1 MTVLGPCTFLVTAAV
16 TGDKS
21 VTLFERV
28 MRTYRTRGISGFY
41 HGGTALALRQG
52 TNWASRQGFTDAFRG
67 LIKKYKY
74 GDSKAKLTMGEEAIA
89 GLIGA
94 HNPIYKLYNI

>member
-1 MTVLGPCTFLVTAAV
+1 VL
-16 TGDKS
+16 
-21 VTLFERV
+21 
-28 MRTYRTRGISGFY
+28 RTYKARGISGFY

-74 GDSKAKLTMGEEAIA
+74 GGDAKAKLTVGEEAIA
-89 GLIGA
+89 GLIGRFYFRYD
-94 HNPIYKLYNI
+94 IVT